1 MCWLL
6 EWSVV
11 FRFRFYDSVGRGGDN
26 DDISDDYMNDD
37 DDNDDI
43 TDDYLQLG
51 LLGSF
56 EQITIDIISIST
68 IVTCS

>member
-11 FRFRFYDSVGRGGDN
+11 FGFSFYDSDGG
-26 DDISDDYMNDD
+26 D

-51 LLGSF
+51 LLGTF
-56 EQITIDIISIST
+56 KQIII
-68 IVTCS
+68 VFF